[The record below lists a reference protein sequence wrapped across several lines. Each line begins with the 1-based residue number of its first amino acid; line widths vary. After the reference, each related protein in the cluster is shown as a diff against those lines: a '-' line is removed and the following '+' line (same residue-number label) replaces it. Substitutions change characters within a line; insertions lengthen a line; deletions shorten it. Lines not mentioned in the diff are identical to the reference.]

1 MSNDINLISNNDTA
15 SLKAK
20 KRLKLA
26 RIIAIISLGIV
37 ALLSILIFIINSQN
51 SLPSVKKDENS
62 TIQSISYLSKKTA
75 KLAIINN
82 RILEI
87 SDILGKRKNYTSAIN
102 AFLQLMPAGLTTT
115 DLELN
120 KKDVIL
126 VVQSNSLISIDKF
139 LNSMIALSA
148 KKQVIDSLIIENLTV
163 NQKTGSYA
171 ISFKTT
177 LL

>member
-1 MSNDINLISNNDTA
+1 
-15 SLKAK
+15 
-20 KRLKLA
+20 
-26 RIIAIISLGIV
+26 
-37 ALLSILIFIINSQN
+37 
-51 SLPSVKKDENS
+51 
-62 TIQSISYLSKKTA
+62 
-75 KLAIINN
+75 
-82 RILEI
+82 
-87 SDILGKRKNYTSAIN
+87 
-102 AFLQLMPAGLTTT
+102 MPAGLTTT